1 MNNKIKF
8 QLSQAEIEY
17 LADLLSYEI
26 ADPEP
31 RMAFHLEPEQVEEL
45 QNRLKNCLLSSTHTH
60 QIQTNGNKTKIPG
73 IRKTLKIGSINLL
86 IRSC

>member
-31 RMAFHLEPEQVEEL
+31 RMAFHLETEQVEEL
-45 QNRLKNCLLSSTHTH
+45 QNRLKKLSIEFDAYSPNPNEW
-60 QIQTNGNKTKIPG
+60 IQNEDTRYQEDPENWVD
-73 IRKTLKIGSINLL
+73 
-86 IRSC
+86 